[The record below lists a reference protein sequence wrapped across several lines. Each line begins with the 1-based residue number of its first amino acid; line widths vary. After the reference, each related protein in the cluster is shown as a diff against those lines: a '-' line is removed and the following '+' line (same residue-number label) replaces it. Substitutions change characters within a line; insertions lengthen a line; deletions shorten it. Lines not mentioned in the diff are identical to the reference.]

1 MQGRSAPFGRVHG
14 CRSLVVAAAMAALGP
29 SGAARAGGSAFDPS
43 GFIEQKA
50 ASAAVAASSLRSQGI
65 YRINGQRFHKLTSND
80 GSVYLPGAGSM
91 PEIQEEFAVC
101 EQHLK
106 LMTEV
111 LRVRDGLPVDKD
123 VRKSEPK
130 IIAMIRRCQEGA
142 IKGPVVVIETAD
154 GAVLEMKNKE
164 KAQKRLEKDSR
175 DARD

>member
-1 MQGRSAPFGRVHG
+1 MQGKSAPRWRFNMLVG
-14 CRSLVVAAAMAALGP
+14 LVVSAGLAPGVP
-29 SGAARAGGSAFDPS
+29 ARAQGSAFDPS

-50 ASAAVAASSLRSQGI
+50 ASAAAAATSLRSQGI

-111 LRVRDGLPVDKD
+111 LRVRDGLPVDQD
-123 VRKSEPK
+123 VRRSEPK

-154 GAVLEMKNKE
+154 GAVLEMKNKA
-164 KAQKRLEKDSR
+164 KAQKRQEKDSR
-175 DARD
+175 EARD